1 MDNIL
6 SIDRLYPKLYL
17 VPETYSVPTPFHN
30 QEILVIAKQEDLN
43 NDADF
48 LNKILKAIDKAG
60 DDHTFILGYKD
71 SEQLDLTQWTRS
83 HFSHVI
89 IFGINPQKLGLNTKL
104 SGYNFYKTETYSI
117 MLGHPLSM
125 ISGQQKYK
133 KALWT
138 CLQTEF
144 VKN

>member
-1 MDNIL
+1 MNLDY
-6 SIDRLYPKLYL
+6 LYPKLYL
-17 VPETYSVPTPFHN
+17 VPETHSVPTPLHE
-30 QEILVIAKQEDLN
+30 QEILVIAKQEDLD
-43 NDADF
+43 NDAEF
-48 LNKILKAIDKAG
+48 LNKILKAINKAG
-60 DDHTFILGYKD
+60 DDHTFILGFKESD
-71 SEQLDLTQWTRS
+71 QLDFTQWSRR

-104 SGYNFYKTETYSI
+104 GGYRFYKTETYSI
-117 MLGHPLSM
+117 MLGHPLST
-125 ISGQQKYK
+125 ISAQQKYK